1 MSVQVWFVNDDV
13 SVEPGSSVK
22 LSVAVENASDTT
34 ESYSVVPAGMTA
46 AWLQVSRSTITVFAG
61 SRDVVEV
68 EVKPPAL
75 PTTSAGPTSVAVQVI
90 AHTDNEITASA
101 ETAIEVESFDD
112 RRITLVQP
120 VLQARRRATFD
131 CMVEN
136 HGNGLANCRMQL
148 VDLTERTDGTF
159 DPPAVGIA
167 PGGSELVK
175 LKVRVRGGRFR
186 RSRRQLEFGIEGTEV
201 GRPPAMGRGMIIQP
215 PTVSGR
221 ALGRLALAALVVG
234 AVVAAWFGVIRPELR
249 DAADRAVEDSVE
261 DLTGQPPTEAAAD
274 TATTVPLPVDAGGSV
289 PLPPSTPTEGGDP
302 FAFRLPV
309 NVSIDSNRS
318 EAFDL
323 PPDQRFELT
332 DLVLQNPNGDL
343 GRAELRRGSE
353 VLYVWDLG
361 SIASANEFQPRVT
374 PLPFEPGDSIVLS
387 ATCEV
392 VGSPTGTGCEV
403 AVLVGGMLYPA
414 DQG

>member
-148 VDLTERTDGTF
+148 VDLTDRTDGTF

-201 GRPPAMGRGMIIQP
+201 GRPPGMGRGMIIQP

>member
-261 DLTGQPPTEAAAD
+261 DLTGQPPAEAAAD